1 MEVICLLV
9 AVLLMVSAIVTFRI
23 AKSSIGDRK
32 IRRAWQALSVVMG
45 GVALAGIVFSV
56 SGRVA
61 NVTVLELLLPL
72 FLILVLVVNCYLLN
86 RTVTYFNEVNTG
98 EGINV
103 YDPVSG
109 VFNRIYLEQRLDSEV
124 ARCHRYGSPLA
135 VVAVE
140 IKDYLQLNDEYGH
153 QGSAIATSKLARRL
167 KDLLRE
173 TDVVASFSAGR
184 FVLVLPDTPEGSLTG
199 LINRLRSAVDSM
211 VVIDGAGLEN
221 SVKINVMFGTSH
233 CELKTRDGQE
243 LIRKAFSVCSQES
256 PFDFME
262 KDVDAGRYKE
272 ILQ

>member
-1 MEVICLLV
+1 MQVICLLI
-9 AVLLMVSAIVTFRI
+9 AVLLMASAIVTFRI
-23 AKSSIGDRK
+23 VKSAVGDRRIRHAWQMCSLAIGVIALCAVAFIVTGRAVDLTLLEVAVPIILSSI
-32 IRRAWQALSVVMG
+32 
-45 GVALAGIVFSV
+45 
-56 SGRVA
+56 
-61 NVTVLELLLPL
+61 
-72 FLILVLVVNCYLLN
+72 LILNCYLLSS
-86 RTVTYFNEVNTG
+86 TFTYFKEVNTIK
-98 EGINV
+98 GINV

-153 QGSAIATSKLARRL
+153 QGSAIATNKLAKRL

-184 FVLVLPDTPEGSLTG
+184 FVLVLPDTPEGSLAG

-211 VVIDGAGLEN
+211 VVIDGAGVEN

-233 CELKTRDGQE
+233 CELKTRNGQE
-243 LIRKAFSVCSQES
+243 LIRKAFSLCSEES

-262 KDVDAGRYKE
+262 RDIEARMFKE
-272 ILQ
+272 VLQ